1 MHLFDWDEINFAE
14 CAREM
19 RISGEYRYAQIGFLP
34 FWEKPPL
41 FFWIQAASMA
51 LWGETEWAARLPNVL
66 IMGITLWLLYLLGKR
81 WHGPFFGWLWV
92 FFYGTALLP
101 AFMPGAA

>member
-1 MHLFDWDEINFAE
+1 
-14 CAREM
+14 M
-19 RISGEYRYAQIGFLP
+19 RVSGEYRYAQIGFLP

-66 IMGITLWLLYLLGKR
+66 IMGITLWLLYFLGKR

-92 FFYGTALLP
+92 FLWYGAPPSLLYP
-101 AFMPGAA
+101 ERPDRSAFQSLYAAIGYER